1 MAKLY
6 QKYEVHKIQQREQT
20 HLATKH
26 EYNNKQ
32 PAS

>member
-6 QKYEVHKIQQREQT
+6 QKYELHKIQQREQT

-26 EYNNKQ
+26 EYKQ